1 MLLSRL
7 TVVESEL
14 CALLTRQKKKKRKR
28 KKKEN
33 NREGAAAV
41 PCACTNMEGM
51 RKQIV
56 RTFREKM
63 AVCVLQKAPTTD
75 FC

>member
-1 MLLSRL
+1 MLLSHL

-14 CALLTRQKKKKRKR
+14 CALLTRQKKKKEK

>member
-1 MLLSRL
+1 MLCSLG
-7 TVVESEL
+7 
-14 CALLTRQKKKKRKR
+14 KKKKKGKEKKKR
-28 KKKEN
+28 KEN

>member
-14 CALLTRQKKKKRKR
+14 CALLTRQKKKGKEK